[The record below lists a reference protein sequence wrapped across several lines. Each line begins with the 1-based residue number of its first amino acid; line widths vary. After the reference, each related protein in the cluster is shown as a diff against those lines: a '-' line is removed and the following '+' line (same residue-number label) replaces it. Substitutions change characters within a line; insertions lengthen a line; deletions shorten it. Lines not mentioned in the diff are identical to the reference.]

1 MQLNSKRPL
10 GDSTTVIDLADR
22 DEMDDDMFPL
32 SAEKSWFTRTQSRRT
47 LPFSLTAQEFVHK
60 GSAEYGGR
68 LTFELG
74 SVNAGDLIGTVALQ
88 VRLGHWL
95 PQEVLCDIE
104 SGALTYAN
112 PEDAWFYTNS
122 LGTCL
127 FTKADLL
134 LEDQV
139 LESVDDNFSNCF
151 SLLFSDI
158 NTQFGA
164 GIDAYGRVSLQQ
176 IAAQS
181 DPVAPVLPRLP
192 FPTSNGYIT
201 VILPFS
207 FQRVR
212 LRELFPLLSCKEGTV
227 RVQIQLRPFSE
238 VVRSASGSRSTC
250 DETPLGKTF
259 LFNKAGG
266 GTLTVQAS
274 STIPQFTDVR
284 LVTYGVMTDGKL
296 RTALLKAPFERIY
309 REVQP
314 FYFGEPKKYMVNTP
328 ANGIVRL
335 QLPLEV
341 NGPVE
346 EIIWFI
352 RRKSVSNNNEWI
364 NYSNTLEV
372 EYDAR
377 YRPFSSM
384 LDRASLWVNG
394 TPFIEAEG
402 DYFRRNIS
410 QNHRGG
416 IVGYNN
422 FVYGYT
428 FAERPGRHDP
438 SGWMNASRSS
448 DVRLRIDVRQP
459 SLSPNIQT
467 DELEFEVVVYCL
479 CVNWVRFQ
487 NGITNKIFSS

>member
-1 MQLNSKRPL
+1 
-10 GDSTTVIDLADR
+10 
-22 DEMDDDMFPL
+22 
-32 SAEKSWFTRTQSRRT
+32 
-47 LPFSLTAQEFVHK
+47 
-60 GSAEYGGR
+60 
-68 LTFELG
+68 
-74 SVNAGDLIGTVALQ
+74 
-88 VRLGHWL
+88 
-95 PQEVLCDIE
+95 
-104 SGALTYAN
+104 
-112 PEDAWFYTNS
+112 
-122 LGTCL
+122 
-127 FTKADLL
+127 
-134 LEDQV
+134 
-139 LESVDDNFSNCF
+139 
-151 SLLFSDI
+151 
-158 NTQFGA
+158 
-164 GIDAYGRVSLQQ
+164 
-176 IAAQS
+176 
-181 DPVAPVLPRLP
+181 
-192 FPTSNGYIT
+192 
-201 VILPFS
+201 
-207 FQRVR
+207 
-212 LRELFPLLSCKEGTV
+212 
-227 RVQIQLRPFSE
+227 
-238 VVRSASGSRSTC
+238 
-250 DETPLGKTF
+250 
-259 LFNKAGG
+259 
-266 GTLTVQAS
+266 
-274 STIPQFTDVR
+274 
-284 LVTYGVMTDGKL
+284 MTDGKL

-352 RRKSVSNNNEWI
+352 RRKAVSNNNEWI
-364 NYSNTLEV
+364 NYSNTLET
-372 EYDAR
+372 EYNER

-479 CVNWVRFQ
+479 CINWVRYQ
-487 NGITNKIFSS
+487 NGIVNKVFSS